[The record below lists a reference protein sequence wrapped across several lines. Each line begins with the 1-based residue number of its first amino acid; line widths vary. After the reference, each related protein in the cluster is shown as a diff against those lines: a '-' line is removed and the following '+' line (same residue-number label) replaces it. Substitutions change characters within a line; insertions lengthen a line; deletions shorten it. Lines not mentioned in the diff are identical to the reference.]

1 MSTGVDNR
9 SKQRAR
15 AATWPLSRKSVGKLQ
30 RMRRDKTEYG
40 SPQSAD
46 REETIHAMITAVVIG
61 HLLTTIIYSP
71 YWYH

>member
-15 AATWPLSRKSVGKLQ
+15 AATWPLSRKSVG
-30 RMRRDKTEYG
+30 MRRDKAEYG
-40 SPQSAD
+40 SPNSAE
-46 REETIHAMITAVVIG
+46 REETVHAMITAVVIG
-61 HLLTTIIYSP
+61 HLLTTIIYWP